1 MATAVPPPPP
11 QHIAFIMDGNGRWA
25 RKRLLPRMF
34 GHRAGTSAT
43 KAMVEACDQLGVKY
57 LTVYAFSSENWA
69 RPLTEVDALMK
80 LMIEMMRKEIDGMMK
95 NNVRFKVLG
104 NVAKLPESTRRELE
118 LGVERTKNNTG
129 VQFNIAVS
137 YGGREEIVDAAKAI
151 AEKVKAGTFDLETL
165 DEKTFASH
173 LYLPDVPDPEL
184 LIRTGG
190 DLRVSNFL
198 LWQIAYTEIYV
209 TPTLWPDFDKKELMK
224 AVDAYHSRQRRFGK
238 VLED

>member
-1 MATAVPPPPP
+1 MSAPLPPPR
-11 QHIAFIMDGNGRWA
+11 HIAFIMDGNGRWA

-80 LMIEMMRKEIDGMMK
+80 LMVEMTRKEIDGMMK
-95 NNVRFKVLG
+95 NNVRFCALG
-104 NVAKLPESTRRELE
+104 NLSKLPEATRRELE
-118 LGVERTKNNTG
+118 MGVERTKNNTG

-137 YGGREEIVDAAKAI
+137 YGGREEIVDAARAI
-151 AEKVKAGTFDLETL
+151 AEKVKAGTLDLETL
-165 DEKTFASH
+165 DEKTFARH

-190 DLRVSNFL
+190 DLRISNFL

-224 AVDAYHSRQRRFGK
+224 AVDAYHTRQRRFGK

>member
-1 MATAVPPPPP
+1 MSSVPTPPR
-11 QHIAFIMDGNGRWA
+11 HIAFIMDGNGRWA

-80 LMIEMMRKEIDGMMK
+80 LMVEMTRKEIDGMMK
-95 NNVRFKVLG
+95 NNVRFCALG
-104 NVAKLPESTRRELE
+104 NLSKLPEATRRELE
-118 LGVERTKNNTG
+118 MGVERTKNNTG
-129 VQFNIAVS
+129 IQFNIAVS
-137 YGGREEIVDAAKAI
+137 YGGREEIVDAARAI
-151 AEKVKAGTFDLETL
+151 AEKAKAGTLDPDTL
-165 DEKTFASH
+165 DEATFARH

-190 DLRVSNFL
+190 DLRISNFL
-198 LWQIAYTEIYV
+198 LWQVAYTEIYV
-209 TPTLWPDFDKKELMK
+209 TSTLWPDFDKQELMK

>member
-1 MATAVPPPPP
+1 MSSVPTPPR
-11 QHIAFIMDGNGRWA
+11 HIAFIMDGNGRWA

-80 LMIEMMRKEIDGMMK
+80 LMVEMTRREIDGMMQ
-95 NNVRFKVLG
+95 NNVRFCALG
-104 NVAKLPESTRRELE
+104 NLSKLPEATRRELE
-118 LGVERTKNNTG
+118 MGVERTKNNTG
-129 VQFNIAVS
+129 IQFNIAVS
-137 YGGREEIVDAAKAI
+137 YGGREEIVDAARAI
-151 AEKVKAGTFDLETL
+151 AAKAKAGALDPETL
-165 DEKTFASH
+165 DEAAFARH

-190 DLRVSNFL
+190 DLRISNFL

-209 TPTLWPDFDKKELMK
+209 TPTLWPDFDKQELMK

>member
-1 MATAVPPPPP
+1 
-11 QHIAFIMDGNGRWA
+11 MDGNGRWA

-34 GHRAGTSAT
+34 GHRAGTKAT
-43 KAMVEACDQLGVKY
+43 KAMVEACDELGVKY

-80 LMIEMMRKEIDGMMK
+80 LMIEMMRQEIEGMMK

-104 NVAKLPESTRRELE
+104 NLAKLPEGTRRELE
-118 LGVERTKNNTG
+118 LGVEKTKNNTG

-137 YGGREEIVDAAKAI
+137 YGGREEIVDAARAI
-151 AEKVKAGTFDLETL
+151 AQKVKDGTL
-165 DEKTFASH
+165 DPADLNEETFGRH

-198 LWQIAYTEIYV
+198 LWQVAYTEIYV
-209 TPTLWPDFDKKELMK
+209 TPTLWPDFDKKELLK
-224 AVDAYHSRQRRFGK
+224 AVEAYHSRQRRFGK
-238 VLED
+238 VLEE

>member
-1 MATAVPPPPP
+1 MSAPLIPP

-80 LMIEMMRKEIDGMMK
+80 LMVEMTRKEIDGMMK
-95 NNVRFKVLG
+95 NNVRFCALG
-104 NVAKLPESTRRELE
+104 NLAKLPEATRRELE
-118 LGVERTKNNTG
+118 MGVERTKNNTG

-137 YGGREEIVDAAKAI
+137 YGGREEIVDAARAI
-151 AEKVKAGTFDLETL
+151 ALKVKDGTLDPATL
-165 DEKTFASH
+165 DEATFAQH
-173 LYLPDVPDPEL
+173 LYLPGVPDPEL

-190 DLRVSNFL
+190 DLRISNFL

-209 TPTLWPDFDKKELMK
+209 TPTLWPDFDKKELIK
-224 AVDAYHSRQRRFGK
+224 AVDAYHTRQRRFGK